1 MIGIIGYG
9 FVGKAVEK
17 GFSKTTAIVCDPAYN
32 STQVQDVVDVNPEAI
47 FVCVP
52 TPSTDPNYKILKTVL
67 QEIKDTDYNG
77 IVAVKS
83 TILPH
88 HLEGFDI
95 VLNPE
100 FLSRATADD
109 DFINPPFVLYGGEI
123 DKCKRLNT
131 VYEKYSDVDL
141 TNVTYT
147 DVKTASLAKYT
158 FNSFY
163 ATKIT
168 YMNALYD
175 ITKQIGVDFEELKTV
190 LKMWP
195 WMIGVSHLDVPGHEG
210 RGFSGPC
217 LPKDTKALAEAFDVK
232 FLHKVLELNTMY
244 RNEDN
249 NGSN

>member
-9 FVGKAVEK
+9 FVGKAVAN
-17 GFSKTTAIVCDPAYN
+17 GFQHTTKLVSDPAYN
-32 STQVQDVVDVNPEAI
+32 DVTIEDVVKENPEAI
-47 FVCVP
+47 FVCLP
-52 TPSTDPNYKILKTVL
+52 TPSDDTDYVILKTAL
-67 QEIKDTDYNG
+67 DKIKELDYEG
-77 IVAVKS
+77 ITVVKS

-88 HLEGFDI
+88 HIEDYDI

-100 FLSRATADD
+100 FLSRATANN

-131 VYEKYSDVDL
+131 IYEKYSDVDL

-163 ATKIT
+163 AVKLI
-168 YMNALYD
+168 YMNSLYD
-175 ITKQIGVDFEELKTV
+175 ITQEIGVSFEELKKV
-190 LKMWP
+190 LKMNP
-195 WMIGVSHLDVPGHEG
+195 WMMGVSHLDVPGHEG
-210 RGFSGPC
+210 RGFAGPC
-217 LPKDTKALAEAFDVK
+217 LPKDTKALAEQFDVEL
-232 FLHKVLELNTMY
+232 LHKILEINTRY

>member
-1 MIGIIGYG
+1 LLSN
-9 FVGKAVEK
+9 GKN
-17 GFSKTTAIVCDPAYN
+17 T
-32 STQVQDVVDVNPEAI
+32 
-47 FVCVP
+47 
-52 TPSTDPNYKILKTVL
+52 
-67 QEIKDTDYNG
+67 
-77 IVAVKS
+77 
-83 TILPH
+83 
-88 HLEGFDI
+88 
-95 VLNPE
+95 
-100 FLSRATADD
+100 
-109 DFINPPFVLYGGEI
+109 YGGI
-123 DKCKRLNT
+123 
-131 VYEKYSDVDL
+131 YEKYSDVDL